1 MRCPQTQKEQ
11 RVFTRLQL
19 TCKIDPRFTLAA
31 RHHAE
36 TLIQSADTI
45 TTGRMEHLRFTLHQL
60 GAHDYGITPIVT
72 SATPLGLTRLKKRA
86 SSIGAKWSHCGL
98 GIAEMDERSVAVLV
112 GARRSLEIA
121 PLSHTVIPPKNLRLK
136 VFSIIDPPGE
146 ITLYL
151 GRPDT
156 TVVTIRAHSTTNG
169 IQFGIP
175 IETAGRYE
183 LELLHNTG
191 HGPETVM
198 LVPIFSGIQPDK
210 RPTVVPDI
218 KTERGESDETLLRYL
233 NSARSK
239 VGVPPLD
246 RDPRLDHVAAAHSGD
261 MAKHQFFGH
270 ISPYNGGLARRLK
283 RARLIPKCSAENIAE
298 SATPL
303 RIHHNLMASPAH
315 RINMLNP
322 LYTHVGIGVHESA
335 TALIVT
341 QIYAAW

>member
-1 MRCPQTQKEQ
+1 MRCPQTEKER
-11 RVFTRLQL
+11 RVFAKLAL
-19 TCKIDPRFTLAA
+19 TCTIDPRFTLAA

-45 TTGRMEHLRFTLHQL
+45 STGRMEHLRFTLHQL
-60 GAHDYGITPIVT
+60 GAHDYRINPIVT
-72 SATPLGLTRLKKRA
+72 SATPLGLTRLANRA
-86 SSIGAKWSHCGL
+86 ASISAEWSHCGL
-98 GIAEMDERSVAVLV
+98 GVAEMDERSVAVLV

-136 VFSIIDPPGE
+136 VVSIKRPPGE
-146 ITLYL
+146 LMLYL

-156 TVVTIRAHSTTNG
+156 TVVTIQAQRTTNH
-169 IQFGIP
+169 FHFDIP
-175 IETAGRYE
+175 IETTGRYE

-210 RPTVVPDI
+210 RPIVIPDV
-218 KTERGESDETLLRYL
+218 KTEEEESGETLLHYL
-233 NSARSK
+233 NSARAR
-239 VGVPPLD
+239 VGALPLD
-246 RDPRLDHVAAAHSGD
+246 RDPQLDHVAAAHSQD

-283 RARLIPKCSAENIAE
+283 RERLSPKISAENIAE

-303 RIHHNLMASPAH
+303 RIHRNLMASPAH

-322 LYTHVGIGVHESA
+322 MYTHVGIGVHESSK
-335 TALIVT
+335 ALIAT